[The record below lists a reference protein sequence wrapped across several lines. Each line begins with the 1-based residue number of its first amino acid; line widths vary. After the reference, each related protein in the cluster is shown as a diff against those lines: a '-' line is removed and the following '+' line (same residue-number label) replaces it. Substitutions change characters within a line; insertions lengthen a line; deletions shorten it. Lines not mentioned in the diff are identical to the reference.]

1 MARLVYRTGMGC
13 MLLVLM
19 VLPDLRAQHVTL
31 DDTIISQ
38 GPKAIIR
45 FLKEFEAYE
54 SDKLELRVRLIKLL
68 GKAANKGDEE
78 IRSQLLNTLREG
90 YTSIA
95 TRNNITLDY
104 WKVRAESALALGRI
118 GDTAVTP
125 AVVDLAFNDEDL
137 QVRMC
142 AVRALAML
150 KDPRAVPRLIDMLET
165 TNIDR
170 FAYELVV
177 ALGEIGDKRA
187 FPVLLA
193 VTQRNF
199 NEDVQKNA
207 LLAIKK
213 LKW

>member
-1 MARLVYRTGMGC
+1 MA
-13 MLLVLM
+13 
-19 VLPDLRAQHVTL
+19 LPALHAQHVTV

-38 GPKAIIR
+38 GPGAIIK

-54 SDKLELRVRLIKLL
+54 PDKLELRVKLIKIL
-68 GKAANKGDEE
+68 GKNGNKGNEE
-78 IRSQLLNTLREG
+78 IRGQLLNTLREG
-90 YTSIA
+90 YTTVS
-95 TRNNITLDY
+95 TRNNIALDF

-118 GDTAVTP
+118 GDTTVTP
-125 AVVDLAFNDEDL
+125 AVVDLAYNDDDL

-142 AVRALAML
+142 AVRALGML
-150 KDPRAVPRLIDMLET
+150 RDERAVPRMIAMLET

-170 FAYELVV
+170 FANELVL
-177 ALGEIGDKRA
+177 ALGDIADKRA

>member
-1 MARLVYRTGMGC
+1 

-54 SDKLELRVRLIKLL
+54 PDKLELRVRLIKLL